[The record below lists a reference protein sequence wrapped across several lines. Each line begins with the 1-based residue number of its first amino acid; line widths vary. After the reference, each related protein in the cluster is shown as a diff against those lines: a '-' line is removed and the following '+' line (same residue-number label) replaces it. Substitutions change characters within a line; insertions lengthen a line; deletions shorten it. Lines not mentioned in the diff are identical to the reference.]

1 MEIQILKIICTL
13 IIDIIIMINQD
24 GANSMELISM
34 RLGGNEGREDSK
46 KGEGGPIEI
55 LSLDFVSGAIFY
67 FG

>member
-1 MEIQILKIICTL
+1 
-13 IIDIIIMINQD
+13 MINQD

-55 LSLDFVSGAIFY
+55 LSLDFVSGAIFDFCY
-67 FG
+67 ERRKYGGGLKVRV